1 MTCEMDLSSSLTGP
15 WNHPRPSAPTG
26 APVCPFSGKVALG
39 DARMWQITQVAR
51 LRPRLTS
58 VYWPLMVRA
67 FLIALCALITAI
79 SSLAEQKPQVA
90 FAPALLLLL
99 VAALGMVPVPRTVP
113 VWLQPLTETL
123 AAALVVGSLRGS
135 ADLFLPYVLVPLATA
150 GLVAGLGVAL
160 LAAALASAVL
170 VLTTLINSPQALD
183 VFGTLGA
190 SRPGAPSPWT
200 WVLIFVAVGII
211 AAWTKRVSGNQ
222 VVSPDPAYVDAHR
235 LLSELHV
242 VARQLSLGLDPPT
255 LAAALVEELRGLA
268 LGASATVLVKS
279 GSARFVPLVGD
290 VPTSFADGVMVDAWV
305 SADTVRRGREGLTV
319 AALPVLMGARV
330 VAVVVLTSPSA
341 IADEE
346 LDRCRKAIDQAG
358 PRLASALL
366 FDDVRHLATVDE
378 RMRLAREIHDGIA
391 QDVASVGY
399 ALDDIARDAD
409 PTIAARLASLRE
421 HLGGLVSDLR
431 LSIFDL
437 RAGVDESVGLARTL
451 GDYVQRVGQQAGL
464 IVHVSMDE
472 SPHRLPV
479 ATEVEL
485 LRIVQEA
492 VTNVRK
498 HARAKNLWL
507 TVEVDPPRAHVTVTD
522 DGRGLQPKRL
532 DSMGIQGM
540 RERTD
545 RIGGRL
551 SVRNRS
557 DGSGTVVDVVIDPPQ
572 AVHGRSARTPATAGR
587 AAARNGTEQSEPI
600 AGPGAVGTLSDEM
613 PPHERAGRRLWS
625 RR

>member
-1 MTCEMDLSSSLTGP
+1 
-15 WNHPRPSAPTG
+15 
-26 APVCPFSGKVALG
+26 
-39 DARMWQITQVAR
+39 MWQITQVAR

-58 VYWPLMVRA
+58 IYWPLLARA
-67 FLIALCALITAI
+67 CLIALCGLITT
-79 SSLAEQKPQVA
+79 LAHGPQVA
-90 FAPALLLLL
+90 IAPALLLLL
-99 VAALGMVPVPRTVP
+99 VAALGTLPVPHTVP
-113 VWLQPLTETL
+113 AWLQPLTEAL
-123 AAALVVGSLRGS
+123 AAALVVGALHGS
-135 ADLFLPYVLVPLATA
+135 ADLFLPYILLPIATA
-150 GLVAGLGVAL
+150 GIAAGLG
-160 LAAALASAVL
+160 AALVAAGLASLTL
-170 VLTTLINSPQALD
+170 VLTSLSGD
-183 VFGTLGA
+183 
-190 SRPGAPSPWT
+190 PSGHDLLNLSAGDARNVQPWS
-200 WVLIFVAVGII
+200 WVLIFMAVAVVS
-211 AAWTKRVSGNQ
+211 AWMKRVSIGQ
-222 VVSPDPAYVDAHR
+222 SSSPDPAYADAHR

-255 LAAALVEELRGLA
+255 LAAALVDEFRGLVA
-268 LGASATVLVKS
+268 GAEPTVLVKS
-279 GSARFVPLVGD
+279 GSSRFVPLVGD
-290 VPTSFADGVMVDAWV
+290 VPTLFAESVMLDAWV
-305 SADTVRRGREGLTV
+305 GSETIRRTRHGVTV

-330 VAVVVLTSPSA
+330 VAVVVLTTHGS
-341 IADEE
+341 IDDDGLE
-346 LDRCRKAIDQAG
+346 LCRKAIAVAG

-391 QDVASVGY
+391 QDIASVGY

-409 PTIAARLASLRE
+409 PATAARLASSRE

-451 GDYVQRVGQQAGL
+451 GDYVQRVGPQAGL

-485 LRIVQEA
+485 LRVVQEA

-540 RERTD
+540 HERAN

-557 DGSGTVVDVVIDPPQ
+557 DGSGTVVEVVIDPPQ
-572 AVHGRSARTPATAGR
+572 AVHGPGARTSVRNGR
-587 AAARNGTEQSEPI
+587 AMVRSGTDQSEPI
-600 AGPGAVGTLSDEM
+600 AEPGAVGTLSDEM
-613 PPHERAGRRLWS
+613 PSHERAGRRLWS

>member
-1 MTCEMDLSSSLTGP
+1 
-15 WNHPRPSAPTG
+15 
-26 APVCPFSGKVALG
+26 
-39 DARMWQITQVAR
+39 MWQITQVAR

-58 VYWPLMVRA
+58 VYWPLLARA
-67 FLIALCALITAI
+67 CLISLCGLITAFVYSPSQAI
-79 SSLAEQKPQVA
+79 
-90 FAPALLLLL
+90 APALLLLL
-99 VAALGMVPVPRTVP
+99 VAALGTMPVPRTVP
-113 VWLQPLTETL
+113 PWLQPLTETL
-123 AAALVVGSLRGS
+123 AASLVVGALRNSGV
-135 ADLFLPYVLVPLATA
+135 LFLPYVLLPLATA
-150 GLVAGLGVAL
+150 GITAGLGAALVAGGI
-160 LAAALASAVL
+160 ASLTL
-170 VLTTLINSPQALD
+170 VLTSLSVDGGGHVSFI
-183 VFGTLGA
+183 LGGDH
-190 SRPGAPSPWT
+190 SGVQPWT
-200 WVLIFVAVGII
+200 WVLIFMAVAVV
-211 AAWTKRVSGNQ
+211 AAWMKRVSIGQ
-222 VVSPDPAYVDAHR
+222 SSSPDPAYVDAHR

-268 LGASATVLVKS
+268 VGASATVLVKS

-341 IADEE
+341 MADEE

-391 QDVASVGY
+391 QDMASVGY
-399 ALDDIARDAD
+399 AIDDIARDAD
-409 PTIAARLASLRE
+409 PVTAGRLASLRE
-421 HLGGLVSDLR
+421 HLGGLVGDLR

-451 GDYVQRVGQQAGL
+451 GDYVQRVGPQAGL
-464 IVHVSMDE
+464 VVHVSIDE
-472 SPHRLPV
+472 SAHRLPV
-479 ATEVEL
+479 AAEVEL

-492 VTNVRK
+492 VNNVRK
-498 HARAKNLWL
+498 HAHAKNLWL
-507 TVEVDPPRAHVTVTD
+507 TVAVDPPRAHITVTD

-540 RERTD
+540 HERAG
-545 RIGGRL
+545 RIGGRV
-551 SVRNRS
+551 SVRNRG
-557 DGSGTVVDVVIDPPQ
+557 DGSGTVVEVVIDPPQ
-572 AVHGRSARTPATAGR
+572 AVHSRTVHTALPAAVGAVRAGSDL
-587 AAARNGTEQSEPI
+587 SEPI
-600 AGPGAVGTLSDEM
+600 AGPGAVGTLS
-613 PPHERAGRRLWS
+613 HEPEREHIALRRFWS

>member
-1 MTCEMDLSSSLTGP
+1 
-15 WNHPRPSAPTG
+15 
-26 APVCPFSGKVALG
+26 
-39 DARMWQITQVAR
+39 MWQITQVAR
-51 LRPRLTS
+51 LRPRPTS
-58 VYWPLMVRA
+58 IYWPLLARA
-67 FLIALCALITAI
+67 CLIALCGLITTLAHGPRVAI
-79 SSLAEQKPQVA
+79 
-90 FAPALLLLL
+90 APALLLLL
-99 VAALGMVPVPRTVP
+99 VAALGTLPVPHTVP
-113 VWLQPLTETL
+113 AWLQPLTEAL
-123 AAALVVGSLRGS
+123 AAALVVGALRGS
-135 ADLFLPYVLVPLATA
+135 ADLFLPYILLPIATA
-150 GLVAGLGVAL
+150 GIAAGLG
-160 LAAALASAVL
+160 AALVAAGLASLTL
-170 VLTTLINSPQALD
+170 VLTSLSGD
-183 VFGTLGA
+183 
-190 SRPGAPSPWT
+190 PSGRDLLNPSAGDARGVPPWS
-200 WVLIFVAVGII
+200 WVLIFMAVAVV
-211 AAWTKRVSGNQ
+211 AAWMKRVSIGQ
-222 VVSPDPAYVDAHR
+222 SSSPDPAYVDAHR

-255 LAAALVEELRGLA
+255 LAAALVDELRGLA
-268 LGASATVLVKS
+268 AGAEPTVLVKS
-279 GSARFVPLVGD
+279 GSSRFVPLVGD
-290 VPTSFADGVMVDAWV
+290 VPTPFAESVMLDAWV
-305 SADTVRRGREGLTV
+305 GAETIRRTRHGVTV

-330 VAVVVLTSPSA
+330 VAVVVLTTHAS
-341 IADEE
+341 IDDEGLE
-346 LDRCRKAIDQAG
+346 LCRKAIAVAG

-399 ALDDIARDAD
+399 VLDDIATDAD
-409 PTIAARLASLRE
+409 PATAARLASVRE

-451 GDYVQRVGQQAGL
+451 GDYVQRVGPQAGL

-479 ATEVEL
+479 ATQVEV

-540 RERTD
+540 HERAD

-572 AVHGRSARTPATAGR
+572 AVHGRAARTSVSNGR
-587 AAARNGTEQSEPI
+587 AVVRNGTEQSEPI
-600 AGPGAVGTLSDEM
+600 AGRGAVGTLSDEM
-613 PPHERAGRRLWS
+613 PSHERASRRLWS

>member
-1 MTCEMDLSSSLTGP
+1 
-15 WNHPRPSAPTG
+15 
-26 APVCPFSGKVALG
+26 
-39 DARMWQITQVAR
+39 
-51 LRPRLTS
+51 
-58 VYWPLMVRA
+58 
-67 FLIALCALITAI
+67 
-79 SSLAEQKPQVA
+79 
-90 FAPALLLLL
+90 
-99 VAALGMVPVPRTVP
+99 
-113 VWLQPLTETL
+113 
-123 AAALVVGSLRGS
+123 
-135 ADLFLPYVLVPLATA
+135 
-150 GLVAGLGVAL
+150 
-160 LAAALASAVL
+160 
-170 VLTTLINSPQALD
+170 
-183 VFGTLGA
+183 
-190 SRPGAPSPWT
+190 
-200 WVLIFVAVGII
+200 
-211 AAWTKRVSGNQ
+211 
-222 VVSPDPAYVDAHR
+222 
-235 LLSELHV
+235 
-242 VARQLSLGLDPPT
+242 
-255 LAAALVEELRGLA
+255 
-268 LGASATVLVKS
+268 
-279 GSARFVPLVGD
+279 
-290 VPTSFADGVMVDAWV
+290 
-305 SADTVRRGREGLTV
+305 
-319 AALPVLMGARV
+319 MGARV
-330 VAVVVLTSPSA
+330 VAVVVLQGPLPIDDDVLAHCSQV
-341 IADEE
+341 IA
-346 LDRCRKAIDQAG
+346 QAG

-366 FDDVRHLATVDE
+366 FDDVRHLATADE

-409 PTIAARLASLRE
+409 DATAGRLASLRE

-451 GDYVQRVGQQAGL
+451 GDYVQRVGPQAGL
-464 IVHVSMDE
+464 IVHVSMDD